1 MSRPFETV
9 DSGHRFS
16 IPLNMKLSVGIK
28 LQLWLLV
35 KKLPY
40 AAVFTFTYE
49 AFKTDTPNTTQL
61 LTFGLKKKVKLV

>member
-28 LQLWLLV
+28 LWLLI
-35 KKLPY
+35 
-40 AAVFTFTYE
+40 
-49 AFKTDTPNTTQL
+49 
-61 LTFGLKKKVKLV
+61 

>member
-9 DSGHRFS
+9 DSAHRFS

-28 LQLWLLV
+28 FWLLIQ
-35 KKLPY
+35 KLPDS
-40 AAVFTFTYE
+40 AVFTFTYQ

-61 LTFGLKKKVKLV
+61 LASGFFFY